1 MDLNKKR
8 YAIILAGGRGLRM
21 GSYLPKQFLL
31 LDGRPVLMRTMD
43 AFYEYDTDISIIL
56 VLPEDQM
63 DFWRDL
69 CRLHKFS
76 IPYRLTK
83 GGQTRFDS
91 VLNGL
96 AETGGEG
103 LIAVHDGVRPLITS
117 NLIDRCY
124 QAASI
129 FGAVVPVTGVVESIR
144 KVDGDS
150 SVAVSREDFW
160 LVQTPQVFNAE
171 ILHESYNNAP
181 HKNFTDDASV
191 VEYAGKNIR
200 LVEGIYENIK
210 ITTPSDLIFAEAL
223 WTARKKEQAKQIET
237 EED

>member
-8 YAIILAGGRGLRM
+8 YAVILAGGKGLRM

-43 AFYEYDTDISIIL
+43 AFYEYDPDISIIL

-63 DFWRDL
+63 DFWGDL
-69 CRLHKFS
+69 CKLHKFS

-83 GGQTRFDS
+83 GGKTRFDS
-91 VLNGL
+91 VMNGL
-96 AETGGEG
+96 AETDNEG
-103 LIAVHDGVRPLITS
+103 LIAVHDGVRPLVSS
-117 NLIDRCY
+117 NLLNRCFET
-124 QAASI
+124 ASI

-160 LVQTPQVFNAE
+160 LVQTPQVFDAAV
-171 ILHESYNNAP
+171 LHESYNNAP
-181 HKNFTDDASV
+181 DKNFTDDASV

-210 ITTPSDLIFAEAL
+210 ITTPSDMIIAEAL
-223 WTARKKEQAKQIET
+223 WLARKKEQSKHFII

>member
-8 YAIILAGGRGLRM
+8 YAIILAGGRGIRM
-21 GSYLPKQFLL
+21 GGYLPKQFLL

-43 AFYEYDTDISIIL
+43 AFHEYDPDISIIL

-63 DFWRDL
+63 DFWGDL

-76 IPYRLTK
+76 VPYKLTK

-96 AETGGEG
+96 AETGGQG
-103 LIAVHDGVRPLITS
+103 LIAVHDGVRPLITP

-124 QAASI
+124 EAASI

-171 ILHESYNNAP
+171 ILHESYNKAS

-191 VEYAGKNIR
+191 VEFAGNSIR

-210 ITTPSDLIFAEAL
+210 ITTPSDLIIAGAL
-223 WTARKKEQAKQIET
+223 WMAREKDLAKKRET